1 MCWQLPSLPQEA
13 APPAVQLVAQQTLAL
28 VLVSSVT
35 QAPLVHAPLAVQVA
49 PFASRLP
56 ESLASV
62 ALPESTL
69 ESMCVP
75 VSALDESTLDEST
88 LDESMLGLSVPESW
102 LVPESPPGLESL
114 PVSDAVLSV
123 PMLSPSGPSPMVTSS
138 RPPSCGILL
147 RSKSTSSSQ
156 PAASIAPHVTAAVTR
171 PHLIERFV
179 FIDVFPEQ
187 P

>member
-1 MCWQLPSLPQEA
+1 MV
-13 APPAVQLVAQQTLAL
+13 PAVQLVAQQTLTL

-35 QAPLVHAPLAVQVA
+35 QAPLVHWPPTVQVA

-56 ESLASV
+56 ESPASV
-62 ALPESTL
+62 VLPESTL
-69 ESMCVP
+69 ESMCEP
-75 VSALDESTLDEST
+75 VSALEESTLEESV
-88 LDESMLGLSVPESW
+88 LELESVPV
-102 LVPESPPGLESL
+102 LESPPELESPP
-114 PVSDAVLSV
+114 PVSGVVLSV

>member
-1 MCWQLPSLPQEA
+1 MV
-13 APPAVQLVAQQTLAL
+13 PAVQLLAQQTLTL

-35 QAPLVHAPLAVQVA
+35 QAPLVHWPPPVQVA

-69 ESMCVP
+69 ESMCEP
-75 VSALDESTLDEST
+75 VSALE
-88 LDESMLGLSVPESW
+88 ESMLELESVPESW
-102 LVPESPPGLESL
+102 LVLESPP
-114 PVSDAVLSV
+114 PVSGVVLSV
-123 PMLSPSGPSPMVTSS
+123 PMLSPSGPSLKVTSS

>member
-1 MCWQLPSLPQEA
+1 MS
-13 APPAVQLVAQQTLAL
+13 QLVAPQVPVVVQAAEQQRPVPVVPQT
-28 VLVSSVT
+28 
-35 QAPLVHAPLAVQVA
+35 PDVHSPAEVQLA
-49 PFASRLP
+49 PFAKRP

-69 ESMCVP
+69 ESMCEP
-75 VSALDESTLDEST
+75 VSALEESTLEESV
-88 LDESMLGLSVPESW
+88 LEESVELESW
-102 LVPESPPGLESL
+102 PEPESPTLESPPEL
-114 PVSDAVLSV
+114 ESPPVSGAVLSV

-138 RPPSCGILL
+138 RPPSWGILL